1 MNTLGPIVLGTIGHE
16 REGEEDGGEDG
27 GGLKSQLLNTGNM
40 MVELLDG
47 LQNLDHN
54 IQVKGTY
61 LGSLFSPR
69 KFSLSFAQM
78 IDTFVFVFYRNFA
91 EEINRKFR
99 NPIHNTEVLI

>member
-16 REGEEDGGEDG
+16 REGEKDGGEDG

-54 IQVKGTY
+54 IQVKGTERD
-61 LGSLFSPR
+61 SF
-69 KFSLSFAQM
+69 LSS
-78 IDTFVFVFYRNFA
+78 
-91 EEINRKFR
+91 K
-99 NPIHNTEVLI
+99 